1 MNLDDYTVKMRD
13 IIQDEY
19 LKPDERHA
27 ALLVLAQDIERCAWQ
42 PRAQQEARALATQ
55 ARVAADNFAD
65 GGLDAL
71 MRLAT
76 KGVIRLR

>member
-1 MNLDDYTVKMRD
+1 MNLDDYTVVMND
-13 IIQDEY
+13 IIRDEY
-19 LKPDERHA
+19 LKPDERHE
-27 ALLVLAQDIERCAWQ
+27 ALLVLAQDIERIAWQ
-42 PRAQQEARALATQ
+42 PWAQQEARALATQ
-55 ARVAADNFAD
+55 ARVAAEDFAD

>member
-1 MNLDDYTVKMRD
+1 MNLDDYTVVMND
-13 IIQDEY
+13 IIRDEY
-19 LKPDERHA
+19 LKPDERHE
-27 ALLVLAQDIERCAWQ
+27 ALLVLAQDIERIAWQ
-42 PRAQQEARALATQ
+42 PWAQQGARTLATQ
-55 ARVAADNFAD
+55 ARVAAENFAD